1 MNRLSRYF
9 FEKGPKAFK
18 ASELEDHP
26 ELFSERAALFFT
38 PTREIPKQF
47 VGEGRLDVILHASL
61 PSWIEYFEI
70 HGLRSPRFWVDL
82 LQRATGKIRWQPL
95 KAPAKISFVN
105 YDSYTRGADLL
116 IKAALDSLKE
126 STTGR
131 RDGRR
136 LYYFGAIVDD
146 GWKEIGKIDVTE
158 VVQEIP
164 VKPKCRV
171 VVEPADNEV
180 ETGMTHRIIRSGE
193 EA

>member
-1 MNRLSRYF
+1 MNRLSRQF
-9 FEKGPKAFK
+9 FEKGPQAFE

-47 VGEGRLDVILHASL
+47 VGEGRLNVILQASL
-61 PSWIEYFEI
+61 PSMIEYFEI

-105 YDSYTRGADLL
+105 YDSYARGADLL

-146 GWKEIGKIDVTE
+146 GWKEIGRIDVTE

-164 VKPKCRV
+164 AKPKCRV
-171 VVEPADNEV
+171 VVEPVGNEA
-180 ETGMTHRIIRSGE
+180 ETGMTHRIVRSGE